1 MTSGKIG
8 VIGTGNM
15 GSAIVRGL
23 IANGVCEQGQV
34 SVFDADPLKTES
46 FGKEG
51 LHVADSVEEIGETVE
66 TVIIAVKPSTVTEVL
81 SELAQTPVT
90 TLVISVAAGVTTQAI
105 EDVLPDHPVVRVM
118 PNTPCMIGAGASGI
132 TRGTK
137 ARDEHVRKALEI
149 MGALGYAVEVPE
161 SLMDAVTG
169 LSASGPAY
177 VAVMIDALMQGG
189 VRMGIPRPVALRLA
203 AQTVYGSAKMIID
216 RGLEP
221 TALRDMVT
229 SPGGT
234 TAEGLMALEASAF
247 RYAIIDAVEAATV
260 RSQELGE

>member
-1 MTSGKIG
+1 MASVKIG

-23 IANGVCEQGQV
+23 LANGVCV
-34 SVFDADPLKTES
+34 PRDLAVFDADPAKTEA
-46 FGKEG
+46 FGNEG
-51 LHVADSVEEIGETVE
+51 LRVAESSEGIGEAAE
-66 TVIIAVKPSTVTEVL
+66 TVIVAVKPSTVAEVL
-81 SELAQTPVT
+81 AELSGAPET
-90 TLVISVAAGVTTQAI
+90 TLIISVAAGVGIDAL
-105 EDVLPDHPVVRVM
+105 EAALPSHPVVRVM
-118 PNTPCMIGAGASGI
+118 PNTPCMVGAGASGVS
-132 TRGTK
+132 RGTN
-137 ARDEHVRKALEI
+137 ARDEHVRRALEI

-169 LSASGPAY
+169 LSGSGPAY

-189 VRMGIPRPVALRLA
+189 VRMGIPKPVALRLA
-203 AQTVYGSAKMIID
+203 AQTVYGAAKMI
-216 RGLEP
+216 LEKGIEP
-221 TALRDMVT
+221 SALRDMVA

-247 RYAIIDAVEAATV
+247 RYAVMDAVEAATV